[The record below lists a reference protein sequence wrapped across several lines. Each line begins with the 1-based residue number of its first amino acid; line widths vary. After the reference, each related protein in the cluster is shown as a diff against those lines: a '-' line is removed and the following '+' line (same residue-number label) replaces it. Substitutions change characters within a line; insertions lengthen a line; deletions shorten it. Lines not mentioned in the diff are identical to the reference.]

1 MIASILAKRLTSI
14 IILMLTSDAESWMQ
28 KWTLGEKNRHP
39 LVLANRPRFFT
50 NLLHSTKG
58 SLLESLYETN
68 I

>member
-1 MIASILAKRLTSI
+1 MFTFE
-14 IILMLTSDAESWMQ
+14 TESWMQ
-28 KWTLGEKNRHP
+28 KWTLGEKNRHQ